1 MLILITHI
9 KDTLFIDFN
18 LNTSHV
24 NLNLD
29 KLSNIDEVKKFK
41 YISC

>member
-1 MLILITHI
+1 MM
-9 KDTLFIDFN
+9 N

-24 NLNLD
+24 NLNLEE
-29 KLSNIDEVKKFK
+29 DERNAFKDGKFK